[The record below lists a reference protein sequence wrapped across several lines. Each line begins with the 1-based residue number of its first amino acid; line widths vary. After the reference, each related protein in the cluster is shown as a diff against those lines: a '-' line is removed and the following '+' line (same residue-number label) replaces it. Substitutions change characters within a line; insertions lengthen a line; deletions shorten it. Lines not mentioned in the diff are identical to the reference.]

1 MSCKDFEKEWIE
13 NGTEGLSLSSR
24 RHLQM
29 CNACRN
35 LADGMNE
42 LEHEL
47 DRVSPVRMP
56 EQLKRDI
63 LNRAVNPYP
72 WSQFTLNILA
82 ILAFIPLV
90 LFNIYPIAG
99 LLGSVYIKLTT
110 ILLTSPLLSIT
121 GMILITGTI
130 ITIPLIKNRF

>member
-13 NGTEGLSLSSR
+13 NGPEGLSLSSR

-56 EQLKRDI
+56 GQLKRDI

-72 WSQFTLNILA
+72 WGQFTLNLLA
-82 ILAFIPLV
+82 ILAFVPIIILNIHRISGLLQTIFIQMTTSLFTYPV
-90 LFNIYPIAG
+90 LSAAGIILIAG
-99 LLGSVYIKLTT
+99 SILT
-110 ILLTSPLLSIT
+110 L
-121 GMILITGTI
+121 
-130 ITIPLIKNRF
+130 PLIRNRL